1 MTSTKN
7 TFSAKCPYCAKE
19 EEYERGLMN
28 GARPCPYCK
37 KIFILVENQGD
48 THWEVKI
55 KELENQLIH
64 YQQHNKNLQF
74 QVGLEQMLKK
84 QEERQ
89 KQNLE
94 GKLQEKDKDISYLKD
109 HNQNLLVQLNES
121 KDKKHRDQKL
131 EQANHD
137 LIKKLSEKDEENC
150 RLKAHN
156 QSLLTQ
162 IKKIKSDKKTVQ
174 DKLEQLINKESL
186 VDKETMTEPMELQKS
201 SNGKNLMVDKA
212 INTDPVNL
220 TTQRDSVDVKRS
232 SHVEVETSQGY
243 EEDSIPSVNQEEATS
258 TQSKDQVAR
267 MPYRHPNHKNR
278 YFNQSMYPQKQMT
291 NMSKIITSIT
301 NDAQGRSYHG
311 SQNTSNCLQ
320 EPHKSP
326 IVQKIDLRWAD
337 SLTIRQFYTTLRRSY
352 RFKSSTITNS
362 RMNNQETILQA
373 RARDKSSISML

>member
-1 MTSTKN
+1 MTTIN
-7 TFSAKCPYCAKE
+7 NPTFLAKCPFCAMVFNFQESFRNQNFKCTNC
-19 EEYERGLMN
+19 RK
-28 GARPCPYCK
+28 P
-37 KIFILVENQGD
+37 FILTEYQND
-48 THWEVKI
+48 YKKLEDELAYY
-55 KELENQLIH
+55 KETNR
-64 YQQHNKNLQF
+64 NLQNEVVMEKLKNKLYSF
-74 QVGLEQMLKK
+74 QAKRNEELHAQIKDERKKYDKTLLERN
-84 QEERQ
+84 QE
-89 KQNLE
+89 
-94 GKLQEKDKDISYLKD
+94 ISRLKD
-109 HNQNLLVQLNES
+109 QN
-121 KDKKHRDQKL
+121 QKL
-131 EQANHD
+131 EQANQN

-150 RLKAHN
+150 RLKIHN

-162 IKKIKSDKKTVQ
+162 IKKIKSDKKTVE

-220 TTQRDSVDVKRS
+220 TTQKDSVDVKRS

-258 TQSKDQVAR
+258 TRSKDQVAR

-337 SLTIRQFYTTLRRSY
+337 SLTIRRFYATLRRSY

-362 RMNNQETILQA
+362 GIKNKETILQA